1 MSTSVAGLPVDAET
15 CFSDRKGQHKKG
27 LEKRQTKLL
36 GKLAAALS
44 PLLEPGERVL
54 LAVPA
59 CSPAGVIEQLT
70 TGWIIYY
77 LKRCVLVLTDRR
89 ILQVLTRPNLTP
101 RNSAAEIRYGD
112 VAEAKVG
119 FLGRNLTL
127 RYHDRHKD
135 VFTHLDSTAAKK
147 VKVLLPTLVGGTGS
161 RGQGARQHLCPRCA
175 TRLPADTYRCPNCF
189 LEFKTPEA
197 ALKYS
202 LLFPGGGYFYTGH
215 PLLGIGDAIVET
227 FLLVALVIGVVAVWS
242 GPVAE
247 DDVVTLAVIAV
258 VLVFEKL
265 VSVLHARHYVKEYL
279 PVEREIR
286 PLDGGGQ
293 PRDG

>member
-1 MSTSVAGLPVDAET
+1 MSANLAGLPVDAET
-15 CFSDRKGQHKKG
+15 CFSDHEGRYKKS

-36 GKLAAALS
+36 EKLATAVF

-59 CSPAGVIEQLT
+59 CSPAGVIEQMT
-70 TGWIIYY
+70 TGWVIYY

-89 ILQVLTRPNLTP
+89 ILHVLTRPNLTP
-101 RNSAAEIRYGD
+101 RGSTAEVRYGD

-127 RYHDRHKD
+127 VYRDRHKD
-135 VFTHLDSTAAKK
+135 VFTQLDSAGAKK
-147 VKVLLPTLVGGTGS
+147 MKALLPPLVGGS
-161 RGQGARQHLCPRCA
+161 SPRGQGFRQHLCPRCA

-202 LLFPGGGYFYTGH
+202 IVFPGGGYFYTGH
-215 PLLGIGDAIVET
+215 PLLGISDALVET
-227 FLLVALVIGVVAVWS
+227 VLIVALVASVVGLLSGPPGADDAATLAFVAV
-242 GPVAE
+242 A
-247 DDVVTLAVIAV
+247 L
-258 VLVFEKL
+258 VLEKL
-265 VSVLHARHYVKEYL
+265 MSVLHARHYVKEYL
-279 PVEREIR
+279 PAEREIR
-286 PLDGGGQ
+286 PLDGGQARVG
-293 PRDG
+293 